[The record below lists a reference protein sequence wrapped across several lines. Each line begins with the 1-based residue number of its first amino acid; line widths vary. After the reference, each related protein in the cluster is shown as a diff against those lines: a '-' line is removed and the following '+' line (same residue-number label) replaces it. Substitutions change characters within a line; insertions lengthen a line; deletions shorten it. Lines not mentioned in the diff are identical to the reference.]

1 MKKWYRII
9 IIGILL
15 MIIGIVLIGMGMM
28 RGGKTQIEMG
38 NPANRGDSIAV
49 KETLEAFDEL
59 EIDVDTVEFKLVKGE
74 NYGIDFVVSDRA
86 PVEYHLTDG
95 KLTVKQKGYKKLPI
109 NISLGFNF
117 SNKMVSGP
125 SHDYI
130 TLSVPEEANLQ
141 SIMMKC
147 GVGELKISEIETEYL
162 DLDIGVGSFN
172 LSDITAKKAKIK
184 GGVGEIS
191 ARDFIAGQ
199 LDVEVGVGEVDI
211 EGIFDGDVIIKGG
224 MGDIKLR
231 AKGTEKDF
239 NYQFEQGL
247 GEIELNNK
255 SVHSI
260 KQTDN
265 KADKMLSAE
274 SGIGSVSIY
283 IEE

>member
-15 MIIGIVLIGMGMM
+15 MIIGIVLIGIGMM
-28 RGGKTQIEMG
+28 RGGKTQIEIG
-38 NPANRGDSIAV
+38 NPANRGESIAV

-74 NYGIDFVVSDRA
+74 DYGIDFVVSDRA
-86 PVEYHLTDG
+86 PIEYHLTDG

-109 NISLGFNF
+109 KISLGINI
-117 SNKMVSGP
+117 SDEV
-125 SHDYI
+125 SHDYVI
-130 TLSVPEEANLQ
+130 LSVPEKNDLQ
-141 SIMMKC
+141 SITMKC

-162 DLDIGVGSFN
+162 DLDIGVGSLN
-172 LSDITAKKAKIK
+172 LSDLTAKKAKIK

-191 ARDFIAGQ
+191 ARDLIAGQ

-211 EGIFDGDVIIKGG
+211 EGTFDGDVIIKGG

>member
-1 MKKWYRII
+1 MKKWYRFI

-15 MIIGIVLIGMGMM
+15 MIIGIVLMGIGMM
-28 RGGKTQIEMG
+28 RGGKTQIEIG
-38 NPANRGDSIAV
+38 NPGNRGESIAV
-49 KETLEAFDEL
+49 KETLEAFDKL

-74 NYGIDFVVSDRA
+74 DYGIDFVVSDRA
-86 PVEYHLTDG
+86 PIEYHLTEG

-109 NISLGFNF
+109 NISLGFNI
-117 SNKMVSGP
+117 STEV
-125 SHDYI
+125 SHDYVI
-130 TLSVPEEANLQ
+130 LSVPEKADLQ
-141 SIMMKC
+141 SITMKC

-162 DLDIGVGSFN
+162 DLDIGVGSLN
-172 LSDITAKKAKIK
+172 LSDLTAQKAKIK

-191 ARDFIAGQ
+191 ARDLIAGQ

-211 EGIFDGDVIIKGG
+211 EGTFDGNVIIKGG

-255 SVHSI
+255 SVHNI
-260 KQTDN
+260 KQMDN